1 MNARLET
8 LNSIGTLT
16 VYDTCIYYA
25 TNQMQVSLEY
35 FENNC
40 CFISICDFARGVRLP
55 IVTPNDMSIA
65 FDMFYAIA
73 IAL

>member
-1 MNARLET
+1 MNAMLET

-25 TNQMQVSLEY
+25 TEQFQVSLEY
-35 FENNC
+35 FKDN
-40 CFISICDFARGVRLP
+40 CFIDICDFKRGVRLP
-55 IVTPNDMSIA
+55 IITPNDVLIA